1 MTNPTDI
8 LLPCMTLVGWTLCVL
23 LVMPYRRI
31 KAALARQVT
40 ADDFKY
46 GESAN
51 VPPAVRIPNRNFMNL
66 LEVPVLFYVVG
77 LVAYVTQHVDATA
90 VALAWSYVALRVLHS
105 LIHLS
110 YNHVIHRLAVFAASN
125 LVLAVLWGR
134 VLVDLAR

>member
-1 MTNPTDI
+1 MTHPIDI
-8 LLPCMTLVGWTLCVL
+8 LLPCMALVGWTLCVL

-31 KAALARQVT
+31 RAALAKQVT
-40 ADDFKY
+40 PEDFKY

-77 LVAYVTQHVDATA
+77 LITYVTQHVDQTA
-90 VALAWSYVALRVLHS
+90 VVLAWLYVALRVLHS

-110 YNHVIHRLAVFAASN
+110 YNHVIHRLAVFGLSN
-125 LVLAVLWGR
+125 VVVTVLWVR
-134 VLVDLAR
+134 LLVDLAR